1 MLIFIDDR
9 STDILE
15 GQLREERYTE
25 LEVEEDIM
33 LLDDRDK
40 HWKDIVEEKD
50 EDKGKVCALR

>member
-1 MLIFIDDR
+1 M
-9 STDILE
+9 LE
-15 GQLREERYTE
+15 GKLREERDTE

-40 HWKDIVEEKD
+40 HWKDIVEGKD

>member
-40 HWKDIVEEKD
+40 HWKDIVEGKD
-50 EDKGKVCALR
+50 EDKGEVCALR